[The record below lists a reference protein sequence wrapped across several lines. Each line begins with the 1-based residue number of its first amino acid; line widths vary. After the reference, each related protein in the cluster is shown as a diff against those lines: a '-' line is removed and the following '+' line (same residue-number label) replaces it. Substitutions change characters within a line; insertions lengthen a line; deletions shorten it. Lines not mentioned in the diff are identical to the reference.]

1 MITKEDEV
9 ECITEKPKF
18 IRADKVKQTF
28 QEILKE
34 IKEHKQREFCSE
46 ANAGYNVAL
55 ESIKE
60 IIKSHIPPEWSK
72 DEMQVCGGEL
82 KPKIDSFKQNG
93 ELKKMKEKFRRQF
106 NKEFPEP
113 EGYNCIVCG
122 ACYDEHFV
130 REKWNIGR
138 L

>member
-34 IKEHKQREFCSE
+34 IEEEWKGLDLM
-46 ANAGYNVAL
+46 AVN
-55 ESIKE
+55 

-72 DEMQVCGGEL
+72 DEIQ
-82 KPKIDSFKQNG
+82 
-93 ELKKMKEKFRRQF
+93 RR
-106 NKEFPEP
+106 
-113 EGYNCIVCG
+113 G
-122 ACYDEHFV
+122 
-130 REKWNIGR
+130 
-138 L
+138 